1 MDLMSLISKMITFIA
16 LMLVGYIGARR
27 KLLDN
32 AFARALS
39 QLVMNLFLTG
49 TVINS
54 VISERPELTGF
65 RRLVKG
71 TFDRSPDTRPAA
83 AMIAPT
89 RMSLL
94 FSSAFFMR
102 SSFLVCR
109 GCAVVVR
116 FGSIK

>member
-39 QLVMNLFLTG
+39 QLVMNLFLTC

-54 VISERPELTGF
+54 VISERPGAH
-65 RRLVKG
+65 RRAAG
-71 TFDRSPDTRPAA
+71 ARHADTDAVDGRRVRRRVRVHTA
-83 AMIAPT
+83 
-89 RMSLL
+89 
-94 FSSAFFMR
+94 FSA
-102 SSFLVCR
+102 
-109 GCAVVVR
+109 
-116 FGSIK
+116 